1 MTHDGG
7 KKKVEFALSKTTENS
22 VRRVLL
28 ASVVTFVFPPQ
39 LWIKPHLRLESNN
52 KPQTDA
58 RVLQQQRPWPFF
70 SAPPPHLPA
79 RLSVCL
85 SESLLH
91 LRDFSHT
98 AARPCSLYRLC
109 VFCSST
115 FGPGGKTFNQLID
128 LVNIYGS
135 ETEGETEVEEEEEE
149 EPGGLITNLFD
160 N

>member
-28 ASVVTFVFPPQ
+28 ASVVTFVFPSQ

-70 SAPPPHLPA
+70 SALPPHLPA
-79 RLSVCL
+79 RLSVCQ
-85 SESLLH
+85 SL
-91 LRDFSHT
+91 
-98 AARPCSLYRLC
+98 
-109 VFCSST
+109 SST
-115 FGPGGKTFNQLID
+115 SVTSLTPQHVRALCIVFVSFVPPLLALAAKLLINSSTSSIFTAQRQR
-128 LVNIYGS
+128 VRRRWRWS
-135 ETEGETEVEEEEEE
+135 QEG
-149 EPGGLITNLFD
+149 
-160 N
+160 